1 MATALDLVSASFSIL
16 GIRAAE
22 TPIESSMAN
31 EALEIFNDLG
41 VEWELTGANIGFAP
55 VKDLADE
62 VRIPRGAYGAF
73 KYNVAARLA
82 PIYEIAL
89 SAENISIANNSLR
102 TMMTIYR
109 KPLKTIYP
117 DSLPM
122 GEANDCDNYYVN
134 DNFFP
139 TNDEENF

>member
-1 MATALDLVSASFSIL
+1 MATALDLIKASFSIL
-16 GIRAAE
+16 GIHEAE
-22 TPIESSMAN
+22 TPIESSEAN

-55 VKDLADE
+55 VNDLADE
-62 VRIPRGAYGAF
+62 VRIPRGAYSAF

-82 PIYEIAL
+82 PIYEIVL

-109 KPLKTIYP
+109 KPLKIIYP
-117 DSLPM
+117 GTLPM
-122 GEANDCDNYYVN
+122 GEANGCDNYLIE
-134 DNFFP
+134 DNFYP
-139 TNDEENF
+139 DVEKENF